1 VTWPGA
7 WPSFELVESRRSLVA
22 LREATT
28 AEGIDDTYRAYLA
41 KLLAVR
47 AAGHIEFTLDTCLHQ
62 YAQAKAHERIAD
74 YVRAHLF
81 RGRGVTPRKIV
92 EKVRWFDA
100 GISDHLEE
108 LMKEDDEYLKR
119 ELSFLID
126 KRNKI
131 AHGQS
136 DGVGATKAADLAA
149 VSIRLGDWLVAQI
162 DPTV

>member
-1 VTWPGA
+1 MTWPGA
-7 WPSFELVESRRSLVA
+7 WPSFELTESRRSLVA

-28 AEGIDDTYRAYLA
+28 AEGIDDTYRSYLA

-62 YAQAKAHERIAD
+62 YAQAKAHQRISD

-81 RGRGVTPRKIV
+81 LGRGVTPRKIV

-100 GISDHLEE
+100 GIAENLDE
-108 LMKEDDEYLKR
+108 LLKGDDEYLKR
-119 ELSFLID
+119 ELKFLVD

-136 DGVGATKAADLAA
+136 DGVGAAKAAALAE
-149 VSIRLGDWLVAQI
+149 VSINLGDWLIAQI
-162 DPTV
+162 DPTA

>member
-1 VTWPGA
+1 M
-7 WPSFELVESRRSLVA
+7 A

-41 KLLAVR
+41 KPLAVR
-47 AAGHIEFTLDTCLHQ
+47 AAGHIEFTLDTCLHE
-62 YAQAKAHERIAD
+62 YAQAKAHQRVSD

-81 RGRGVTPRKIV
+81 LGRGVTPRKIV
-92 EKVRWFDA
+92 EKIRWFDA
-100 GISDHLEE
+100 GIADDLEE
-108 LMKEDDEYLKR
+108 FLKEDDEYFKR
-119 ELSFLID
+119 ELKFLVD

-136 DGVGATKAADLAA
+136 DGVGAAKADALAD
-149 VSIRLGDWLVAQI
+149 VSLQLGDWLVAQI